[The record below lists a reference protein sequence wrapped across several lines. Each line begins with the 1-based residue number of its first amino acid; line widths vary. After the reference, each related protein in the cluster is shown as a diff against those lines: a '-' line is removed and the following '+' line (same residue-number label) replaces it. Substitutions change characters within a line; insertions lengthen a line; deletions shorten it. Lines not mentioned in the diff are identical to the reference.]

1 MPAVSIP
8 GGGGLEAGG
17 GGFVA
22 QVAKAGMF
30 VAVGITLEPGGQSDA
45 SLSLS
50 SCKFSCPTRSGQLPV
65 PSVSLPFKQTNKYHY
80 KQIRTLVKQYTGTN
94 FPRVLLTFCVGFCT
108 SKLI

>member
-1 MPAVSIP
+1 
-8 GGGGLEAGG
+8 
-17 GGFVA
+17 
-22 QVAKAGMF
+22 MF

-50 SCKFSCPTRSGQLPV
+50 SCKFSCPTRSGQLLV
-65 PSVSLPFKQTNKYHY
+65 PSVSPPFKQTNKYHY

-94 FPRVLLTFCVGFCT
+94 FSRVLLTFCVGYCT